1 MLYYSTLKEAYN
13 IDTFERDKKYKKKKA
28 KCDEELMEESEEIK
42 QPMASTSIEPQ
53 STICTKTQKPTVSM
67 KNVKPFLDEE
77 LEQYLNVEDFKNAI
91 PEPNLASPASAAP
104 VAFVEPVTSVTSV
117 TSATPVSVTP
127 VVPVT
132 TPPAPV
138 ANKDDKDL
146 FYRNLINIGL
156 FAFIGILI
164 IFLCD
169 QITEIAIN
177 LGMKKTVAILEPYLR
192 KP

>member
-1 MLYYSTLKEAYN
+1 MLYYSTLKEAYD

-28 KCDEELMEESEEIK
+28 KCDEELLEESKEIK
-42 QPMASTSIEPQ
+42 QPVASTSIEPQ
-53 STICTKTQKPTVSM
+53 STICTKTQKPVVSM

-91 PEPNLASPASAAP
+91 PTPNLPTSASSAP
-104 VAFVEPVTSVTSV
+104 VAFVEPVAPVV
-117 TSATPVSVTP
+117 SAVPVSVTP
-127 VVPVT
+127 VVPATIPPTVT
-132 TPPAPV
+132 K
-138 ANKDDKDL
+138 KDDKDL

>member
-91 PEPNLASPASAAP
+91 PEPNLATSASAAP
-104 VAFVEPVTSVTSV
+104 VAFVEPVTPVAPVTPVTSV
-117 TSATPVSVTP
+117 TPAT
-127 VVPVT
+127 PVT
-132 TPPAPV
+132 TPPPV
-138 ANKDDKDL
+138 SNKDDKDL